1 MAFKMK
7 KGNSPQKFL
16 GALMGGIGGAAIGR
30 GIRNRRARKRGNAT
44 AQATAGAQ
52 AARAGAGS
60 QGRTPSGLGQT
71 MAKGGYTGFGVAPGQ
86 VMGQGR
92 RRSGMAQQRRGGGI
106 GMFGGALGALGGGAN
121 FSAGS
126 FGAGRFGG
134 GGFGGGFPIGGFFK
148 KEESAF
154 QKPKKKKKKGFLS
167 KWRNR
172 RKFLKTEKEN
182 KNTKKES
189 IYGGRGGY
197 GR

>member
-30 GIRNRRARKRGNAT
+30 GIRNRRA
-44 AQATAGAQ
+44 
-52 AARAGAGS
+52 S
-60 QGRTPSGLGQT
+60 QGKTPSGLGQT
-71 MAKGGYTGFGVAPGQ
+71 MAKGGHTGFGVAPGQ
-86 VMGQGR
+86 VMGQAR
-92 RRSGMAQQRRGGGI
+92 RRGLVDRARTLQGFGGG
-106 GMFGGALGALGGGAN
+106 GLGGFTPGFGGG
-121 FSAGS
+121 FS
-126 FGAGRFGG
+126 G
-134 GGFGGGFPIGGFFK
+134 GGFGGLGNLARRGMGGLAGGGFFK

-172 RKFLKTEKEN
+172 RKFLKTEKED

-189 IYGGRGGY
+189 IYGSRGGY